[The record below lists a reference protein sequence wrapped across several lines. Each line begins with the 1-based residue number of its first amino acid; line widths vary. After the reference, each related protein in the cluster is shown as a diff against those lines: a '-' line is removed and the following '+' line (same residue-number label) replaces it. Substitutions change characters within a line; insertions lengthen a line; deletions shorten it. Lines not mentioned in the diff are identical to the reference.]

1 MRYET
6 GMKPEKEKAFF
17 GNFFAL
23 CSIPFEE
30 DYGLVLKQ
38 AGDVY
43 ERNSFLFARECITAF
58 VNGFLKKEQVIHERG
73 FLKELWQLL
82 MEYYYPEDNDDYWTK
97 TIADT
102 CALGEKYASDFAR
115 KCVIALMEDLERKYK
130 AGA

>member
-17 GNFFAL
+17 GDFFAL

-43 ERNSFLFARECITAF
+43 
-58 VNGFLKKEQVIHERG
+58 ERG